1 MVLTKFCRFCRCSLQ
16 QDLAE
21 AHKADPL
28 EPTMSHEELTEVER
42 VFKDF

>member
-1 MVLTKFCRFCRCSLQ
+1 LLQ
-16 QDLAE
+16 SDLAE

-28 EPTMSHEELTEVER
+28 EPTMSQEELTEVER